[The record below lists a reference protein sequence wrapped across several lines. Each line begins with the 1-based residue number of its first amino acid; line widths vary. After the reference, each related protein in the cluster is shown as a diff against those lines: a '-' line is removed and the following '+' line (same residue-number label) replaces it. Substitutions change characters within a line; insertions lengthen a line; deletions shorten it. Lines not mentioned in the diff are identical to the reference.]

1 MKTFIIFLFSF
12 FTLTNLSAQDLSIIK
27 ASNVKVEN
35 LPKYIIITSQNT
47 KTLGGIG
54 LSIDAKKSRY
64 KKQLKC
70 LLDLLEHRKKLKIRN
85 QTDLLNAMD
94 VIGYEFVDAYN
105 ASQVQYAMDK
115 DIGDD
120 IVNEIFDG
128 GTGAFKVNMIFKKK

>member
-1 MKTFIIFLFSF
+1 MKTFIIYLFSF
-12 FTLTNLSAQDLSIIK
+12 FTIISVNAQDISIIK
-27 ASNVKVEN
+27 ASDIKIEE
-35 LPKYIIITSQNT
+35 LPKYVIITSQNT

-54 LSIDAKKSRY
+54 LNIDTKKSRY

-70 LLDLLEHRKKLKIRN
+70 LLHLLEHRKKLKIRN
-85 QTDLLNAMD
+85 QTDLLNVMD
-94 VIGYEFVDAYN
+94 VIGYEFVDVYN